1 MALSLVNANLAW
13 QRAKI
18 ALDTEPSGA
27 GSATPPPAVAAFK
40 ALKEYLA
47 TVKSNPDLE
56 LVPISNTDIDDAS
69 GKVLAD
75 VACTL
80 YGVFLKKLD
89 TATDVYV
96 HILDDATDDTGVATD
111 TRVLL
116 AMLEA
121 EETVFAIAPQG
132 IPMAAGVV
140 AKAYTTAAGTTDS
153 TATDCPN
160 GFVII
165 GAA

>member
-1 MALSLVNANLAW
+1 MALSLEDSNLAW
-13 QRAKI
+13 QRVKI
-18 ALDTEPSGA
+18 ALATEPTAA
-27 GSATPPPAVAAFK
+27 GSGTPPPAIDAFK
-40 ALKEYLA
+40 SLKTYLA
-47 TVKSNPDLE
+47 TVLGNPTLQFVAIDA
-56 LVPISNTDIDDAS
+56 TDIDDAS

-80 YGVFLKKLD
+80 YGVFLKKLA

-116 AMLEA
+116 AMLES
-121 EETVFAIAPQG
+121 EESAFAIYPNG

-153 TATDCPN
+153 AATDTPN

-165 GAA
+165 AAA

>member
-1 MALSLVNANLAW
+1 MALSLQDSNLVW
-13 QRAKI
+13 QKVKI
-18 ALDTEPSGA
+18 ALASEPTGA
-27 GSATPPPAVAAFK
+27 GSFTPPPAIDAFK
-40 ALKEYLA
+40 SLKEYLA
-47 TVKSNPDLE
+47 TALGNPQLE
-56 LVPISNTDIDDAS
+56 FVPIDATDIDDAS

-80 YGVFLKKLD
+80 YAVFLKKLA
-89 TATDVYV
+89 TATDVYT

-116 AMLEA
+116 AMLES
-121 EETVFAIAPQG
+121 EESAFAIYPNG

-153 TATDCPN
+153 AAADTPN
-160 GFVII
+160 GFII
-165 GAA
+165 IAAA